1 MYNLNKIN
9 NMYKLCQIRDKAI
22 SEKIHVLPN
31 FYKLKVRFLPLPPP
45 KKKVG
50 KEKCKHTFIFIFI
63 FIFTTNKN

>member
-9 NMYKLCQIRDKAI
+9 NKYKLCQIRDKAI

-45 KKKVG
+45 KEKEVG

-63 FIFTTNKN
+63 FTTNKI